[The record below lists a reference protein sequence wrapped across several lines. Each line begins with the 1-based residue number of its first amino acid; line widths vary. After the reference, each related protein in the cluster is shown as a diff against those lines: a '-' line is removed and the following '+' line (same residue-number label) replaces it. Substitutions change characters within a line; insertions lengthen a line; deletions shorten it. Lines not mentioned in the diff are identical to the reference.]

1 MTTSIESTSP
11 APATDEKA
19 GSAGAFEA
27 LKARIKAHYDIC
39 SGYYLNLWGQH
50 IHHGYWTEETSHL
63 SKEDAQVAL
72 IELLLTRAG
81 FRGTD
86 APSSEKKLRILDVG
100 CGVGGTTR
108 YLAKNLG
115 WEATGVTISDEQVK
129 IAYDLSRKDASE
141 PTTNGTARS
150 TGRVS
155 LGTLGGSVEFIPL
168 DAEKMGDYF
177 ASHNQLGTFDVVWIS
192 EALSHFPNKQ
202 LFFENAYKLL
212 RSGGKLVLAD
222 WFKGED
228 LTEKQFQDDI
238 VPIEDGMLL
247 PPLETEAGYVK
258 LAQAAGFQTR
268 KDAEGRDFMD
278 ISKNVARTWDIT
290 SDLIASPSLWAFAF
304 SQGRDI
310 VLFLKAFNAMRRG
323 FANSTFL
330 YAVMAFEKK

>member
-1 MTTSIESTSP
+1 MTTSIEVASP
-11 APATDEKA
+11 VQPVDEKA

-27 LKARIKAHYDIC
+27 LKARIKAHYDLC

-50 IHHGYWTEETSHL
+50 IHHGYWTEKTSHL

-81 FRGTD
+81 FRGSD
-86 APSSEKKLRILDVG
+86 APSPEKELRILDVG

-141 PTTNGTARS
+141 PTNGAVHS
-150 TGRVS
+150 SGRVS

-177 ASHNQLGTFDVVWIS
+177 ASQDQLGSFDVVWIS

-228 LTEKQFQDDI
+228 LTERQFQNDI

-258 LAQAAGFQTR
+258 LAQAAGFQPR

-278 ISKNVARTWDIT
+278 ISKNVARTWDIS

-310 VLFLKAFNAMRRG
+310 VSFLKAFNAMRRG